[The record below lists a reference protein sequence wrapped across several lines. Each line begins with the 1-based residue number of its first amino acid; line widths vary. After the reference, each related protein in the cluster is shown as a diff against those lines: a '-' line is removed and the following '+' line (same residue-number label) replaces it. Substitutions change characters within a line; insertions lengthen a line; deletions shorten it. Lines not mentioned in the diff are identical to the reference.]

1 MMQKLYS
8 ECTRLK
14 NHVVDLISIK
24 MSQGHGTSKE
34 DPKLS
39 GKLLESVK
47 PKETKVPPPP
57 PEDQNISCLVKYV
70 KRGQDEVRKIRK
82 DQ

>member
-14 NHVVDLISIK
+14 NHVADSISIK

-47 PKETKVPPPP
+47 PKETKFPPPL
-57 PEDQNISCLVKYV
+57 PEDKKHLPF
-70 KRGQDEVRKIRK
+70 R
-82 DQ
+82 

>member
-1 MMQKLYS
+1 MVQKLYS

-14 NHVVDLISIK
+14 NHVADLISIK

-47 PKETKVPPPP
+47 PKETKFPPPL
-57 PEDQNISCLVKYV
+57 PEDKKHLPF
-70 KRGQDEVRKIRK
+70 G
-82 DQ
+82 

>member
-8 ECTRLK
+8 DCTRLK
-14 NHVVDLISIK
+14 NHVADSISIK
-24 MSQGHGTSKE
+24 MSQEVEELGTSKE

-47 PKETKVPPPP
+47 PKETKFPPPL
-57 PEDQNISCLVKYV
+57 PEDKKHLLF
-70 KRGQDEVRKIRK
+70 G
-82 DQ
+82 